1 MLLEIE
7 NQLYRKV
14 HETLGQSAV
23 VLRLA
28 EELDQSGRVAEQAMI
43 IVSFTSANTDNP
55 NKGAYIPTVR
65 KRTLTYT
72 LTLVQK
78 QTLTPPTKREDE
90 L

>member
-7 NQLYRKV
+7 NQLHRRV
-14 HETLGQSAV
+14 HSTLGQSAV

-28 EELDQSGRVAEQAMI
+28 EELDQSGRVAEQAMV
-43 IVSFTSANTDNP
+43 IVSFTGADTTNP

-65 KRTLTYT
+65 TRTLTYT

-78 QTLTPPTKREDE
+78 QTQRDRKSVV
-90 L
+90 